1 MPFTPSREV
10 AASAA
15 GAAEVAARTV
25 GREEILTRLEQ
36 RLRSAATSRN
46 RPHTL
51 LVGPWGSGK
60 THLVEVALH
69 RMRQNAAVAD
79 QLAVV
84 RLPEDAIGVTRYQDL
99 LDLAAGQLRG
109 DPASSGPA
117 AVAGATAA
125 GLPRRPAEDVDAL
138 PAEPLAGGAGRAP
151 ATGGSVSEQDIRELL
166 NGRVL
171 LLVIDNLDRVFT
183 AIGVRGQR
191 QLRGWVETSGDV
203 MLLTTSSALFAG
215 VSDRSLPW
223 FAGFAVE
230 HLPALSPEQG
240 AELLLELARPTG
252 DDAMVDFLASRTG
265 RARLRAL
272 ATLSGGSPRF
282 WALVANSATPEL
294 LVDFVPAVDAVMEAV
309 APYYQ
314 QRLLALGGNEQ
325 RIVTALATHRW
336 AAAPVREIAVA
347 AGLEQ
352 RVAASTLGRLVELG
366 WVRAEKVPGT
376 DQRTTWYRLRDPLVR
391 YHFWH
396 RGIVGNGCE
405 TALALLRDRVDA
417 DGDASEAQED
427 QVGAAVAAG
436 QDDRPLRAGH
446 GGKAWLAAAVAK
458 AVDGSA
464 EAHARLPTELLD
476 VAGVW
481 PREGAL

>member
-1 MPFTPSREV
+1 MQVADLESRPNRDELLDLVRKLEADHYLVRRATPMNSRTSPAPGVGVPAATVTTVDASGGERPPVMPFTPSREV

-84 RLPEDAIGVTRYQDL
+84 RLPEDAIRVTRYQDL

-138 PAEPLAGGAGRAP
+138 PAEPLAGRAGRAP

-191 QLRGWVETSGDV
+191 Q
-203 MLLTTSSALFAG
+203 FC
-215 VSDRSLPW
+215 
-223 FAGFAVE
+223 
-230 HLPALSPEQG
+230 
-240 AELLLELARPTG
+240 
-252 DDAMVDFLASRTG
+252 
-265 RARLRAL
+265 
-272 ATLSGGSPRF
+272 
-282 WALVANSATPEL
+282 
-294 LVDFVPAVDAVMEAV
+294 
-309 APYYQ
+309 
-314 QRLLALGGNEQ
+314 
-325 RIVTALATHRW
+325 
-336 AAAPVREIAVA
+336 A
-347 AGLEQ
+347 AGW
-352 RVAASTLGRLVELG
+352 R
-366 WVRAEKVPGT
+366 
-376 DQRTTWYRLRDPLVR
+376 
-391 YHFWH
+391 
-396 RGIVGNGCE
+396 
-405 TALALLRDRVDA
+405 
-417 DGDASEAQED
+417 
-427 QVGAAVAAG
+427 
-436 QDDRPLRAGH
+436 RP
-446 GGKAWLAAAVAK
+446 V
-458 AVDGSA
+458 
-464 EAHARLPTELLD
+464 T
-476 VAGVW
+476 
-481 PREGAL
+481 